1 MEEVTPTGLVAAFGL
16 DPAEDAPRRAAH
28 AATAIQKVAERA
40 RESSGGAPGV
50 TIGVHV
56 APLLIGRV
64 GTRIEIYAGA
74 QRAQSPILDQLLHGR
89 APGETVASGA
99 AAPFLERRFELVRV
113 DPVANG
119 TPTYRLTGQERRGLG
134 LWGAMTRFVGRRE
147 ELDLLRSRLTMAA
160 GGHGQVVAVVG
171 EAGVGKSRLIYEL
184 AAAQRLDGWRVLEA
198 TAVSYGQS
206 MSYLPV
212 IALLKGYFAIQ
223 DRDEPREVSEKV
235 AGKLLTLDA
244 ALRPTLSGLL
254 ALLDVPVDDAAW
266 RALDPP
272 QRRQRTLDAV
282 RRLLLREAREQ
293 PLLLIFEDLH
303 WIDSETQALLDGLV
317 ETLGSARLL
326 LLVSYRPEYHHQWG
340 ARRRTASCEWIPLP
354 TEQASELLD
363 ALLGQDPDLAPL
375 KQLLVKRGNPFF
387 LEETVRTLVETRALD
402 GPRGGYRLMQPV
414 PALQIPPT
422 VQAVLAARIDRLPP
436 EDKRLLQTAAVIG
449 KDVPFALLQAIADLP
464 DESVRRGLDH
474 LQAAEFLYETGLF
487 PDLEYAF
494 KHALTL
500 EVAYGSLLVERRR
513 ALHAEIVG
521 IVEARF
527 ADRLPQHVEL
537 LAHHAL
543 RGEVWDKALLYLSQA
558 GHKAASRS
566 AHREAAACFDQALT
580 VLGHLADSREARERA
595 IDLRLELRASL
606 FTLGELSR
614 IPEVLGEAEAIATA
628 IGDRRRQGLA
638 LVSLSNYYDQMAD
651 SARTGDYAERALAIA
666 RELGDPGIEAQ
677 ATLRLGATLFRHGEY
692 HQAIDLLGRAV
703 PGLQEHPL
711 EHLHGESGFIA
722 CLCLLARALI
732 EVGEFVPAMDR
743 AKEAIQIG
751 EAADAAFGIVHGHFA
766 LGFAYLCK
774 GDLERALPTLERGLG
789 IARARSVSFYGTPPV
804 LRRGLRLC
812 PVRADRRGHLAP
824 RAGSGRSR
832 QDGAKGRRHESPRL
846 ARRRVS
852 FGAAPNRC
860 GHAGPGVTRG
870 CAPAGPD
877 TPRGGC
883 PDHAWPYRGDGAAPA
898 DRAGGG
904 PLLRGAGS
912 RRRAWHAPARG
923 PLPPR
928 PRQALPA
935 RWQPR
940 DWAQASR
947 DRCDDVP
954 PDGHALLAR
963 AGRSGDE

>member
-1 MEEVTPTGLVAAFGL
+1 M
-16 DPAEDAPRRAAH
+16 
-28 AATAIQKVAERA
+28 
-40 RESSGGAPGV
+40 
-50 TIGVHV
+50 HV

-64 GTRIEIYAGA
+64 GTRIEIDAGA
-74 QRAQSPILDQLLHGR
+74 QRAQWPVLDQLLQGR
-89 APGETVASGA
+89 APHETMASGA

-113 DPVANG
+113 DPEANG

-184 AAAQRLDGWRVLEA
+184 AAAQRPDGWRVLEA

-206 MSYLPV
+206 MGYLPV

-223 DRDEPREVSEKV
+223 DRDELREVSEKV

-244 ALRPTLSGLL
+244 ARRPTLSGLL

-266 RALDPP
+266 RALDPT

-317 ETLGSARLL
+317 ETVGSARLL

-340 ARRRTASCEWIPLP
+340 SKTSYSQLRMETLP
-354 TEQASELLD
+354 IEQAGELLD

-375 KQLLVKRGNPFF
+375 KQLLVKRGNPLF
-387 LEETVRTLVETRALD
+387 LEETVRTLVETQALD

-422 VQAVLAARIDRLPP
+422 VQAVLAARIDRLAP

-464 DESVRRGLDH
+464 DESLRRGLDH

-487 PDLEYAF
+487 PDPEYAF

-521 IVEARF
+521 TVEARL

-537 LAHHAL
+537 LAHHAF
-543 RGEVWDKALLYLSQA
+543 RGEVWDKALLYLHQA

-595 IDLRLELRASL
+595 IDLRLQLRTSL
-606 FTLGELSR
+606 FALGELSR

-638 LVSLSNYYDQMAD
+638 LVSLSNHYFQIAD
-651 SARTGDYAERALAIA
+651 SSRPATTPSGRSHRARIGRSRDRGPGHPAPGRDPLHERRVPPGHRSA
-666 RELGDPGIEAQ
+666 REGCAWPPGTPA
-677 ATLRLGATLFRHGEY
+677 
-692 HQAIDLLGRAV
+692 RAPPWRIRV
-703 PGLQEHPL
+703 L
-711 EHLHGESGFIA
+711 A
-722 CLCLLARALI
+722 CLCLSPEPSSRWGSSCRPWIGPRRPSRSARRPTRRSDSSTATSPLASLTCARGTSSAQS
-732 EVGEFVPAMDR
+732 R
-743 AKEAIQIG
+743 RSN
-751 EAADAAFGIVHGHFA
+751 AASA
-766 LGFAYLCK
+766 
-774 GDLERALPTLERGLG
+774 
-789 IARARSVSFYGTPPV
+789 S
-804 LRRGLRLC
+804 
-812 PVRADRRGHLAP
+812 LAP
-824 RAGSGRSR
+824 EAFPFWNPSCAPPWAPPMPSPGGSPRESRSSSWVWAEPP
-832 QDGAKGRRHESPRL
+832 GWGRR
-846 ARRRVS
+846 
-852 FGAAPNRC
+852 
-860 GHAGPGVTRG
+860 
-870 CAPAGPD
+870 
-877 TPRGGC
+877 
-883 PDHAWPYRGDGAAPA
+883 
-898 DRAGGG
+898 
-904 PLLRGAGS
+904 
-912 RRRAWHAPARG
+912 
-923 PLPPR
+923 PP
-928 PRQALPA
+928 
-935 RWQPR
+935 
-940 DWAQASR
+940 S
-947 DRCDDVP
+947 
-954 PDGHALLAR
+954 
-963 AGRSGDE
+963 